1 MPFKIAHLPIVDKLC
16 QQIEVASLEQVYPR
30 QVVADLL
37 TEHDGWE
44 QRERKLTHQLMV
56 YLVILLWV
64 FPRHSLQALYAHLA
78 RAWRWL
84 STNDSEAPP
93 TEGAFAFGLRLMAID
108 STLEEVPD
116 TPANAAFF
124 GRLNEK
130 ATASPYPQAR
140 CLYLAEVG
148 THALV
153 DALFAPCRVS
163 EHRLFKGLLRSL
175 AAGMLV
181 LWDRGLFSCANVAAV
196 QASGAQVLARLEAG
210 RLTKPSQVLCDGSY
224 LVELTPK
231 THRGLSAPLTLRV
244 IEYRLDP
251 KVAQALR
258 GLARSRNSS
267 PADPRAVHRL
277 VTTLLDPKL
286 APAKALILLY
296 HERWEIEE
304 GIDEMRTHQRLATL
318 PLRSRTPL
326 GVLQELYG
334 LVLAHYAI
342 RCLMASSAAQA
353 DLDPDR
359 LSFTHALHVLD
370 DVLVLLTLVQP
381 QDRPCLW
388 QLVLAELRQPSSLL
402 PARRLRFNPRV
413 LKRSQGKCRRKR
425 PTDHGI
431 SLKHRTFS
439 DILRILLK
447 MAASKR
453 VKREQAEI
461 MRSVPAA
468 SGPGSPVAPDGEGR
482 GVC

>member
-1 MPFKIAHLPIVDKLC
+1 MPFKIAQLPVGDKLC

-44 QRERKLTHQLMV
+44 QRERKLTHLLMV
-56 YLVILLWV
+56 SLVILLCL
-64 FPRHSLQALYAHLA
+64 FPRHNLQALYAHLA
-78 RAWRWL
+78 RTWRWV

-93 TEGAFAFGLRLMAID
+93 TEGALCYRRQTLGLGVLRRLFRQVCRPLATPQTPGAFALGLRLMAID
-108 STLEEVPD
+108 STLEDVPD

-153 DALFAPCRVS
+153 DALFAPCRLS

-181 LWDRGLFSCANVAAV
+181 LLDRGLFSCANVAAV
-196 QASGAQVLARLEAG
+196 QATGAQVLARLEAG
-210 RLTKPSQVLCDGSY
+210 MLTKPSQVLSDGSY

-231 THRGLSAPLTLRV
+231 THPSLSAPLTLRV

-251 KVAQALR
+251 KVAQALK

-277 VTTLLDPKL
+277 VTTLLDPQL

-304 GIDEMRTHQRLATL
+304 CIDEMRTHQRLATL

-334 LVLAHYAI
+334 LVLAQYAI
-342 RCLMASSAAQA
+342 RSFMARSAAQA

-370 DVLVLLTLVQP
+370 DVLVLWPLVQP
-381 QDRPCLW
+381 QARPCFW
-388 QLVLAELRQPSSLL
+388 QQVLAELRQPSTLL

-425 PTDHGI
+425 PADHGI
-431 SLKHRTFS
+431 SLKHQTFS
-439 DILRILLK
+439 DILLI
-447 MAASKR
+447 
-453 VKREQAEI
+453 
-461 MRSVPAA
+461 
-468 SGPGSPVAPDGEGR
+468 
-482 GVC
+482 